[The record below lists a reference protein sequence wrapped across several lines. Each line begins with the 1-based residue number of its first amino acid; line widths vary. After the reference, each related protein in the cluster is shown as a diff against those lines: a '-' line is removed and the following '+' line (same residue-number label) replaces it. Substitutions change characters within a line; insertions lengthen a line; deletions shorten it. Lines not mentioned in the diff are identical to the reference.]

1 MLVDNL
7 HNLARLNHRLGG
19 VRAVLGPLARMI
31 RMTRPRLPIQVL
43 DLGAGAADIPRAI
56 VCWARRQ
63 NIPLVVTAADNDPRA
78 LEIARRECIEFP
90 QITIEQENLL
100 ALPYESGS
108 FDFVTCAQALHHY
121 HDTDAMRILRQAA
134 RIARAGYVVTDSRR
148 SRLGCAAQWAVT
160 RLMTSNPLTRAE
172 APAAVLH
179 GFTPRELRALAEG
192 AGLRDFRVR
201 RMPWFHVAL
210 YGVK

>member
-7 HNLARLNHRLGG
+7 HNMARLNHRLGG
-19 VRAVLGPLARMI
+19 VRAVLGPLARLI
-31 RMTRPRLPIQVL
+31 RLTRPRLPIQAL
-43 DLGAGAADIPRAI
+43 DLGAGAADIP
-56 VCWARRQ
+56 
-63 NIPLVVTAADNDPRA
+63 
-78 LEIARRECIEFP
+78 
-90 QITIEQENLL
+90 
-100 ALPYESGS
+100 
-108 FDFVTCAQALHHY
+108 
-121 HDTDAMRILRQAA
+121 
-134 RIARAGYVVTDSRR
+134 RAGYVVTDSRR

-192 AGLRDFRVR
+192 AGLRNFRVR
-201 RMPWFHVAL
+201 RMPWFHLAL